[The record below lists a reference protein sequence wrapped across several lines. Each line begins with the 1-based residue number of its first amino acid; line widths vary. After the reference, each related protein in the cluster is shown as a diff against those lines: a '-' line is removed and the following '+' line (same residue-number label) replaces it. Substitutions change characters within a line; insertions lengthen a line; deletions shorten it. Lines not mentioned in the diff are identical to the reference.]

1 MEAQAMTILLAIL
14 GLALGIQVMLRLLH
28 PLYCRWGATAF
39 ETRLAIPGVEYL
51 KDAPV
56 TSTHAIT
63 IDAPAFEIWPWLVQM
78 GSGRGGCYSYT
89 WLENLVGCRMK
100 NADRILPQF
109 QNLKE
114 GEGILLHPKA
124 PPLTVT
130 RLEEDRVL
138 ALEGWVFYLKPLA
151 RNQTRLL
158 TRTYA
163 VAPKKEGGLAA
174 RIVDFATRTV
184 WFDLAHFIMGRKQLI
199 ELKRRV
205 EDAAL
210 R

>member
-1 MEAQAMTILLAIL
+1 MTSLLAIL
-14 GLALGIQVMLRLLH
+14 GLILSIHVTMRLLH
-28 PLYCRWGATAF
+28 PLYCRWGATAV
-39 ETRLAIPGVEYL
+39 ETRLPIPGLDHL
-51 KDAPV
+51 KGVPV

-89 WLENLVGCRMK
+89 WLENLVGCRMR

-114 GEGILLHPKA
+114 GEGILLHPQA
-124 PPLTVT
+124 PPLVVT

-138 ALEGWVFYLKPLA
+138 ALEGWVFYLKPLG
-151 RNQTRLL
+151 RNQTRLV

-163 VAPKKEGGLAA
+163 VPAKKEGGLAA
-174 RIVDFATRTV
+174 KVVDLATRTV
-184 WFDLAHFIMGRKQLI
+184 WFDLAHYIMGRKQLM